1 MPNVAGKEMNMQ
13 IAAKTIRDEE
23 QDTER
28 LSWESSV
35 SVWMDGEG
43 GDIRPDDLD
52 SPYGRQVWDTYHLI
66 GDVLRSEELAVK
78 PTDLFYARL
87 SKALDAEPSIVAPQR
102 RRYTPVRLGLSGL
115 AVAAAVASVA
125 WVALPYFSGGGGAA
139 QQAAATQVVASAGDD
154 ASLRDYLAAHSQIAG
169 VGPVRQVSFDA
180 GDAR

>member
-1 MPNVAGKEMNMQ
+1 MQ

-23 QDTER
+23 Q

-43 GDIRPDDLD
+43 GEIRPEDLD

-87 SKALDAEPSIVAPQR
+87 SKALDAEPAIVAPQR

-125 WVALPYFSGGGGAA
+125 WVALPYFSGGAA
-139 QQAAATQVVASAGDD
+139 QPAVSAPVVASAGDD